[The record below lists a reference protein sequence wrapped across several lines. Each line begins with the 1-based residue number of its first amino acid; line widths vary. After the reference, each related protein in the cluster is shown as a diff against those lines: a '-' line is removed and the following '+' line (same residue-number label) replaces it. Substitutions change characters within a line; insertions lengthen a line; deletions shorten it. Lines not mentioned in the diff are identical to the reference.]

1 MTLVTPEGF
10 VLDRWRRLDAGAEL
24 VGSRVVVPLARLDE
38 ALAAGLDGVG
48 VELAADADLGLVLR
62 RLRSLD
68 LIVLRFESFT
78 DGRGFSLARRLR
90 QFGFTGRLR
99 AAGHVIPD
107 QWAFLRDCGV
117 DEVEIDDALARR
129 QGEAAWRAAAGA
141 ITGSYQRR
149 LAGGDAR
156 RVALG

>member
-10 VLDRWRRLDAGAEL
+10 APDRWRRLAADEPLA
-24 VGSRVVVPLARLDE
+24 GSRVIVPLARLDE
-38 ALAAGLDGVG
+38 ALVAGLAGIG

-62 RLRSLD
+62 RLRSLQ

-90 QFGFTGRLR
+90 QFGFGGRLR

-117 DEVEIDDALARR
+117 DEVEIDDGLAAR
-129 QGEAAWRAAAGA
+129 QGETAWRTAAGA

-149 LAGGDAR
+149 LVGER
-156 RVALG
+156 RASA

>member
-10 VLDRWRRLDAGAEL
+10 APDPWTRLDADAPV
-24 VGSRVVVPLARLDE
+24 VGSRVIVPPERLDA
-38 ALAAGLDGVG
+38 ALAAGIDGVG

-62 RLRSLD
+62 RLRSLQ

-99 AAGHVIPD
+99 AAGHLLPD
-107 QWAFLRDCGV
+107 QWPFLEDCGV
-117 DEVEIDDALARR
+117 DEVEIANALAER
-129 QGEAAWRAAAGA
+129 QGEAAWRAAGAA

-149 LAGGDAR
+149 LVGERRAR
-156 RVALG
+156 A

>member
-10 VLDRWRRLDAGAEL
+10 APDPWRRLGGDDPLTGA
-24 VGSRVVVPLARLDE
+24 RVVVAPERLDE
-38 ALAAGLDGVG
+38 ALAAGIVGVG
-48 VELAADADLGLVLR
+48 VELAGDADLGLVTR

-68 LIVLRFESFT
+68 LIVLRFAGVT

-90 QFGFTGRLR
+90 AFGFTGRLR
-99 AAGHVIPD
+99 AAGHLLPD

-117 DEVEIDDALARR
+117 DEVELDDALAER

-149 LAGGDAR
+149 LAGADAR
-156 RVALG
+156 RAAR

>member
-1 MTLVTPEGF
+1 MTLVTSEGF
-10 VLDRWRRLDAGAEL
+10 APDRWRRLDTEAEL
-24 VGSRVVVPLARLDE
+24 TGHRAIVPLERLDE
-38 ALAAGLDGVG
+38 ALARGLDGIG

-62 RLRSLD
+62 RLRSLQ

-78 DGRGFSLARRLR
+78 DGRGFSLARQLR

-99 AAGHVIPD
+99 AAGHVLPD
-107 QWAFLRDCGV
+107 QWPFLRDCGV
-117 DEVEIDDALARR
+117 DEVELDDALAER

-149 LAGGDAR
+149 LAGDRRAR
-156 RVALG
+156 A

>member
-10 VLDRWRRLDAGAEL
+10 APDRWRRLGGDDPLAGA
-24 VGSRVVVPLARLDE
+24 RVVVPPERLDA
-38 ALAAGLDGVG
+38 ALAAGLAGVG
-48 VELAADADLGLVLR
+48 VELAGDADLGLVLR

-68 LIVLRFESFT
+68 LIVLRFAGVT

-90 QFGFTGRLR
+90 EFGFAGRLR
-99 AAGHVIPD
+99 AAGHLLPD

-117 DEVEIDDALARR
+117 DEVELDDAVAER

-149 LAGGDAR
+149 VSGADAR
-156 RVALG
+156 RAVL

>member
-10 VLDRWRRLDAGAEL
+10 GPDPWRRLDGDE
-24 VGSRVVVPLARLDE
+24 PLAGHRVIVALDRLDE

-48 VELAADADLGLVLR
+48 VELAGDADLGLLLR
-62 RLRSLD
+62 RLGSLD
-68 LIVLRFESFT
+68 LIVLRFAGVT
-78 DGRGFSLARRLR
+78 DGRGFSLARQLR
-90 QFGFTGRLR
+90 EFGFTGRIR
-99 AAGHVIPD
+99 AAGHLLPD

-117 DEVEIDDALARR
+117 DEVELDDALAER

-149 LAGGDAR
+149 LAGADAR
-156 RVALG
+156 RAAL